1 MREALTVVWEAS
13 DRICGKRL
21 KAALPSMV
29 ESLEKHGH
37 LDLDPGERRRMFSAS
52 AATIDRLLRPIREQA
67 GSRRKRK
74 QKRKMAGRIPV
85 RTFSDWKEPEP
96 GYLEIGLVA
105 HCGGTVTGSYISSL
119 VVTDVCSGWTEAI
132 PLLAREQSL
141 VVTGLEAVS
150 RVFPVPIRGINS
162 DNDSVFINETLLSYC
177 EDRGIEF
184 TRSRAY
190 RKNDQAWIEQK
201 NGSVVRRFVG
211 HERYSGPMAGQT
223 MAHLYGAMRLY
234 VNHFQPSFQL
244 LERTRDGGSVKKRYS
259 TPATPCDRLL
269 WRDDVSEELKA
280 VLRDSRA
287 ELDPVSLLHTIREAQ
302 SALATINATDSANVA
317 QSASLEHF
325 LSSLPELWRQGEVR
339 PTHVPKRSKRRGQR
353 TRPDPFEGVW
363 CEILDWLQQHQEVIV
378 RKSAHCCIS
387 VRRCSSRSDRIYAC
401 STDEPT
407 VWARESS
414 IAAWEADVHSA
425 AHTRK
430 EERKPCTVAR
440 SCSPTRFST
449 SVSVFSLRGA
459 PGRSGDGK
467 THPDPSSMLLARS
480 STSIVALLRGTLCG
494 RCIFIREVGI
504 VHRCAVRSISDH
516 SE

>member
-1 MREALTVVWEAS
+1 MVGDISAVTRTEVLRAIRNRYREASKKDKGRMLDEFVAISGCHRKHAVRLLRRGEEPTPRSVPEGQRIYDEAVREALTVVWEAS

-29 ESLEKHGH
+29 ESLERHGH
-37 LDLDPGERRRMFSAS
+37 LDLDPGVRRRLFSAS
-52 AATIDRLLRPIREQA
+52 AATIDRLLRPIREKA
-67 GSRRKRK
+67 GSRRKRR
-74 QKRKMAGRIPV
+74 QKRKMGSRIPV

-96 GYLEIGLVA
+96 GYLEIDLVL

-162 DNDSVFINETLLSYC
+162 DNDSVFINETLLNYC
-177 EDRGIEF
+177 EERSIEF

-201 NGSVVRRFVG
+201 NGSVVRRFIG

-244 LERTRDGGSVKKRYS
+244 LERSRDGGSVKKRYS

-269 WRDDVSEELKA
+269 WRDDVSEETKA
-280 VLRDSRA
+280 ILRDSRA

-302 SALATINATDSANVA
+302 SALVTINATDSASVP
-317 QSASLEHF
+317 QSESLERF

-339 PTHVPKRSKRRGQR
+339 PTHAPKKKKRRGIR

-363 CEILDWLQQHQEVIV
+363 CEILDWLQQHPDAKAAELLDRLMARYPGRYSRRQLRTLQRRVRQWRIV
-378 RKSAHCCIS
+378 VAKQLVYASA
-387 VRRCSSRSDRIYAC
+387 
-401 STDEPT
+401 EQN
-407 VWARESS
+407 EMN
-414 IAAWEADVHSA
+414 EAD
-425 AHTRK
+425 
-430 EERKPCTVAR
+430 
-440 SCSPTRFST
+440 
-449 SVSVFSLRGA
+449 L
-459 PGRSGDGK
+459 
-467 THPDPSSMLLARS
+467 
-480 STSIVALLRGTLCG
+480 
-494 RCIFIREVGI
+494 
-504 VHRCAVRSISDH
+504 SDITPVNDN
-516 SE
+516 